1 MKNLSF
7 TLLAFITLT
16 ACTTVSP
23 EHQKVRQQ
31 VNQIP
36 ASELPKSVGHEM
48 SNCPKKRF
56 FSEAQW
62 KACKEETRRELL
74 THKMMRE
81 NNAKIEKE

>member
-1 MKNLSF
+1 MKNLIIIVLTF
-7 TLLAFITLT
+7 GALT
-16 ACTTVSP
+16 ACTAVSP
-23 EHQKVRQQ
+23 EHQQVRQQ

-36 ASELPKSVGHEM
+36 ANQLPKSVGHEM